1 MDPGDLI
8 KQAAY
13 EMALQAFRELL
24 EKRAENALS
33 GLNGAAKGLGRFLSS
48 GVSSGVGALNKAFS
62 KNPLPLTGNAGSSK
76 ASLSVS
82 MGDKTLAPTI
92 QNPVSTRVA

>member
-1 MDPGDLI
+1 MDPGELI

-24 EKRAENALS
+24 MKRAENMLS
-33 GLNGAAKGLGRFLSS
+33 GISGAAKALGKGLSGGVSS
-48 GVSSGVGALNKAFS
+48 GVSSLNKGLN

-76 ASLSVS
+76 ASLSVA